1 MIGIIGK
8 NNTTRA
14 ALIDVLSEYDAK
26 TYTNGDE
33 SPDLIVLYATA
44 EFVDG
49 FLKTPVV
56 CPVLVVGSYHE
67 EADFCLSAPC
77 RLHTLTKTVERLL
90 NESKNA
96 PQFENELFSFNS
108 KKRLLVHKET
118 DEIYHL
124 TEKENALLKYLT
136 QHLDEKTP
144 RDVLLTD
151 VWNYN
156 PQSETHTVE
165 SHIYTLRQKI
175 GRDAYALLANDEG
188 GYYLVK

>member
-8 NNTTRA
+8 NNTTRT
-14 ALIDVLSEYDAK
+14 ALVDILSRFDAK
-26 TYTNGDE
+26 IYLSGDE
-33 SPDLIVLYATA
+33 SPDLIVLYATP

-56 CPVLVVGSYHE
+56 CPVLVLGAFHE
-67 EADFCLSAPC
+67 EADFCLTAPC
-77 RLHTLTKTVERLL
+77 RLHTLTATVKRMLDD
-90 NESKNA
+90 SKNA

-124 TEKENALLKYLT
+124 TEKENALLKYLAR
-136 QHLDEKTP
+136 HLNEKTS
-144 RDVLLTD
+144 RDVLLTE
-151 VWNYN
+151 VWNYS

-165 SHIYTLRQKI
+165 SHIYALRQKI
-175 GRDAYALLANDEG
+175 GRDALSLLANDEG

>member
-14 ALIDVLSEYDAK
+14 ALIDVLSKYDAK

-67 EADFCLSAPC
+67 EADFCLGAPC
-77 RLHTLTKTVERLL
+77 RLHTLTTTVERLL

-108 KKRLLVHKET
+108 KNRLLVHKET

-165 SHIYTLRQKI
+165 SHIYALRQKI
-175 GRDAYALLANDEG
+175 GRDANALLANDEG

>member
-8 NNTTRA
+8 NNTTRT
-14 ALIDVLSEYDAK
+14 ALIDILSQFDAK
-26 TYTNGDE
+26 TYLSGDE
-33 SPDLIVLYATA
+33 SPDLIVMYATPD
-44 EFVDG
+44 FVDG

-56 CPVLVVGSYHE
+56 CPVLVLGTFHE
-67 EADFCLSAPC
+67 EADFCLAIPC
-77 RLHTLTKTVERLL
+77 RLHTLISTVERMLDD
-90 NESKNA
+90 SKNA
-96 PQFENELFSFNS
+96 PQFENGLFSYNS
-108 KKRLLVHKET
+108 KNRLLVHKET

-136 QHLDEKTP
+136 VHLDEKTP
-144 RDVLLTD
+144 RDVLLTE

-165 SHIYTLRQKI
+165 SHIYALRQKI
-175 GRDAYALLANDEG
+175 GRDALELLANDEG